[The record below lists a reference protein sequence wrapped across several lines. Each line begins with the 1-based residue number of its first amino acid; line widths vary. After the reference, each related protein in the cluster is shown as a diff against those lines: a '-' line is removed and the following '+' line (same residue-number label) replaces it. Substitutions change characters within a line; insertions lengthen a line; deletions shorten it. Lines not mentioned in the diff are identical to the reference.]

1 MRLYWAPRTR
11 SFRIVWLLEEA
22 GHPYERE
29 LIDIQNGQQA
39 SPAFRAIN
47 PMMKVPALTDG
58 DVAVAESAAICAY
71 VADAVPDAGLA
82 PPIGDPLRGRYLQ
95 WLAFSAGPLDAAI
108 TQKFTGIEIDPAAA
122 GWGSFDRVIEVLV
135 EALQAGPWVL
145 GERFSAADILLGSDL
160 NWGINLFRLIESHPV
175 LRDYVGRCT
184 ERPAWKRAADID
196 ATA

>member
-11 SFRIVWLLEEA
+11 SFRILWLLEEA
-22 GHPYERE
+22 GQPYERE

-108 TQKFTGIEIDPAAA
+108 TQKFTGIEIDPTAA
-122 GWGSFDRVIEVLV
+122 GWG
-135 EALQAGPWVL
+135 
-145 GERFSAADILLGSDL
+145 
-160 NWGINLFRLIESHPV
+160 
-175 LRDYVGRCT
+175 
-184 ERPAWKRAADID
+184 
-196 ATA
+196 ATTA